1 MYQSA
6 GTDGVVDDAVA
17 PAFALLVVALDVS
30 AAAVVDIACV
40 GADAASVVV
49 AAAQPAGSEVPLA
62 VATGADVDTDE
73 DDAVDDTFDD
83 LVSVEPESVS
93 RDRYA
98 TMSLPT
104 ATTLT
109 TSQPSAAF
117 EVSDVANAA

>member
-17 PAFALLVVALDVS
+17 LVVALDVS

-73 DDAVDDTFDD
+73 DDDTVDDTFDD
-83 LVSVEPESVS
+83 LASVEPERVS

>member
-6 GTDGVVDDAVA
+6 GTDGVDD
-17 PAFALLVVALDVS
+17 VVALLAAVLVDAADVS

-40 GADAASVVV
+40 GADAASVVS
-49 AAAQPAGSEVPLA
+49 AAAQPAGSVRL
-62 VATGADVDTDE
+62 VVDVTGADVDVADTVDE
-73 DDAVDDTFDD
+73 DLAVEA
-83 LVSVEPESVS
+83 VSVS

-117 EVSDVANAA
+117 EVSDVASAA

>member
-6 GTDGVVDDAVA
+6 GTDGVEDDAVA
-17 PAFALLVVALDVS
+17 LVVALDVS
-30 AAAVVDIACV
+30 AAAVVDMACV

-49 AAAQPAGSEVPLA
+49 AAAHPAGSEVPLA
-62 VATGADVDTDE
+62 VATEADVDA
-73 DDAVDDTFDD
+73 DDDDDTVDD

>member
-17 PAFALLVVALDVS
+17 LVVAPLVDVLDVS

-40 GADAASVVV
+40 GADAASLVA
-49 AAAQPAGSEVPLA
+49 AAAQPAGSEAPLVLA
-62 VATGADVDTDE
+62 VPVTDADVDAD
-73 DDAVDDTFDD
+73 FDD
-83 LVSVEPESVS
+83 EVASVEPASVS

-109 TSQPSAAF
+109 TSQPSAALV
-117 EVSDVANAA
+117 VSDVANAA

>member
-6 GTDGVVDDAVA
+6 GTDGVVEEAVA
-17 PAFALLVVALDVS
+17 PAVALLVDALDVS

-40 GADAASVVV
+40 GADAASVVS
-49 AAAQPAGSEVPLA
+49 AAAQPAGSAVPLGVA
-62 VATGADVDTDE
+62 VVTRADVDVDADVDE
-73 DDAVDDTFDD
+73 DF
-83 LVSVEPESVS
+83 VSAEPESVS

-117 EVSDVANAA
+117 EVSDVASAA